1 MGMAVDIDIGGTG
14 LGRMEDDEVTP
25 VDDYEEVEAVEVMG
39 EEPLPPQ
46 KAPPSGVKKSNP
58 WVKRIMVLAVVIIL
72 IIAGL
77 FAFVFF
83 NTRITD
89 IKVSFSVDD
98 TNFPDSIL
106 VSALAGTTGSAS
118 VAGSGKLNVIY
129 KNNEVYSTDIEFN
142 DEGTAVHELDY
153 NKFIEGNG
161 NYDFEVEYR
170 GIKGGPET
178 YNVNYIVERINISAQ
193 VGHVGGTPKINL
205 TCYMQAESGLSLS
218 GIPKGHELTIVYIK
232 RLDDGSTIEEDYE
245 PTAAE
250 THDSHFEMQFDYQKS
265 GNYTFS
271 ATVINTRAK
280 PDSDYH
286 EITEVRDKVRL
297 NQLPIPRVTHTI
309 TETLLTYTVTFDA
322 SLSWNDGAKSL
333 YKWDFNNDGDID
345 EETTSATAQYEYSK
359 GINPDILVNVVG
371 DVWVWD
377 PFDLEYDIEMGSA
390 FVHVNSP

>member
-1 MGMAVDIDIGGTG
+1 MAVDIDIGGTG
-14 LGRMEDDEVTP
+14 LGRMDDDEVTP

-46 KAPPSGVKKSNP
+46 KAPPSAIKKPNP

-77 FAFVFF
+77 FAFIFF

-118 VAGSGKLNVIY
+118 IAGDGDLKVIY
-129 KNNEVYSTDIEFN
+129 KNDVVYETKIKFD
-142 DEGTAVHELDY
+142 DEGTGKHRLEY

-161 NYDFEVEYR
+161 NYEFEVEYR

-193 VGHVGGTPKINL
+193 VGHVGGIPQINL

-218 GIPKGHELTIVYIK
+218 GIPKGHELTIDYIK
-232 RLDDGSTIEEDYE
+232 RLDDGSTIEDDYE

-297 NQLPIPRVTHTI
+297 NQLPIPRVTYTI

-322 SLSWNDGAKSL
+322 SQSWNDGAKTL
-333 YKWDFNNDGDID
+333 YKWDFTNDGDID
-345 EETTSATAQYEYSK
+345 EETTSSSVQYEYNK

-377 PFDLEYDIEMGSA
+377 PFDMEYVMEMGSA
-390 FVHVNSP
+390 FIHVNSP

>member
-14 LGRMEDDEVTP
+14 LGRMDDEEVTP
-25 VDDYEEVEAVEVMG
+25 IEDVAEVEAVEVVG
-39 EEPLPPQ
+39 DEPAGPP
-46 KAPPSGVKKSNP
+46 KMPPSAVKKPNP
-58 WVKRIMVLAVVIIL
+58 WVKRIMVMAVVIIL
-72 IIAGL
+72 IVAGL
-77 FAFVFF
+77 FAFIFF

-118 VAGSGKLNVIY
+118 IAGDGKLDVIY
-129 KNNEVYSTDIEFN
+129 KNNVVYTTDIDFN
-142 DEGTAVHELDY
+142 DEGTGRHRLDY

-161 NYDFEVEYR
+161 NYDFEVEYK

-193 VGHVGGTPKINL
+193 VGHVGGNAQINL
-205 TCYMQAESGLSLS
+205 TCFMQAESGLSLG
-218 GIPKGHELTIVYIK
+218 GIPKGHELTIDYIR
-232 RLDDGSTIEEDYE
+232 RLDDNSIIEEDYE
-245 PTAAE
+245 PTASE
-250 THDSHFEMQFDYQKS
+250 TFDSHYEMEFPYQKS

-271 ATVINTRAK
+271 ATVINNRAK

-297 NQLPIPRVTHTI
+297 NQLPIPKVTHSI
-309 TETLLTYTVTFDA
+309 TPELLTYTVTFDA
-322 SLSWNDGAKSL
+322 SDSWNDGAKSL

-345 EETTSATAQYEYSK
+345 EETTDPIVQYEYSK
-359 GINPDILVNVVG
+359 GLNPDILVNVVG

-377 PFDLEYDIEMGSA
+377 PFDMEYDIELGSA
-390 FVHVNSP
+390 FIHVNSP